1 MNEQPPVQDMSHNVL
16 VIEDYPDLRAA
27 LVSAL
32 HRAHYT
38 CDDVANS
45 SDAIVKLREHQYGA
59 VLLATRLPIADDPV
73 VRYLMTED
81 AQHRTKVIVMAEPDQ
96 QTDDYCA
103 LMKPFN
109 NDELVAQL
117 RARP

>member
-1 MNEQPPVQDMSHNVL
+1 MNEKEPVQDMSHNILIV
-16 VIEDYPDLRAA
+16 EDYPDLRAA

-45 SDAIVKLREHQYGA
+45 DAAIEMLQSHRYGA

-73 VRYLMTED
+73 VRYLLAED

-96 QTDDYCA
+96 QTDDYRA
-103 LMKPFN
+103 LVKPFN

-117 RARP
+117 RV

>member
-1 MNEQPPVQDMSHNVL
+1 MNQTPPVQDMSHNIL
-16 VIEDYPDLRAA
+16 VVEDYADLRAA

-38 CDDVANS
+38 CDDVGTS
-45 SDAIVKLREHQYGA
+45 DDAIVKLREHRYGA
-59 VLLATRLPIADDPV
+59 VLLSTRMPIADDPV
-73 VRYLMTED
+73 VKYLAIED

-96 QTDDYCA
+96 QTDDYRA

-117 RARP
+117 RG

>member
-1 MNEQPPVQDMSHNVL
+1 MMDSINPVPDMSHNVL
-16 VIEDYPDLRAA
+16 VVEDYADLRAA

-32 HRAHYT
+32 HRAEYT

-45 SDAIVKLREHQYGA
+45 ADAIEKLQAHQYGA

-96 QTDDYCA
+96 QTDDYRS

-117 RARP
+117 RA